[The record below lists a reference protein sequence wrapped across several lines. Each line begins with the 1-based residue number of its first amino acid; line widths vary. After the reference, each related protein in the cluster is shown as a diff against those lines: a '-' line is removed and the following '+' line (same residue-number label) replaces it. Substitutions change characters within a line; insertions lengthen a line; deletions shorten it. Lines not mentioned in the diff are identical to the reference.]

1 MMALDTNVLIRFLL
15 KDDEQQAQRVYQLF
29 KQTEAKQDVLFVPL
43 LVVMETIWV
52 LQSAYGI
59 ADAAI
64 LTTLGELLL
73 MPVLRFEKPSVIQ
86 GLIASGRNS
95 NFDLADL
102 LIAYSATSANCDGVY
117 TFDKKAAKFK
127 YFEQL
132 ELQ

>member
-15 KDDEQQAQRVYQLF
+15 KDDEQQAQQVYQLF
-29 KQTEAKQDVLFVPL
+29 KQAEAKQDVLFVPL
-43 LVVMETIWV
+43 LVVLETIWV

-59 ADAAI
+59 ADTAI
-64 LTTLGELLL
+64 LAALGELLL

-86 GLIASGRNS
+86 GLIASGRDS

-102 LIAYSATSANCDGVY
+102 LIAYSAISANCDGVY

-127 YFEQL
+127 YFERL
-132 ELQ
+132 AL

>member
-1 MMALDTNVLIRFLL
+1 MMALDINVLIRFLL

-43 LVVMETIWV
+43 LVVLETIWV

-64 LTTLGELLL
+64 LAALGELLL

-86 GLIASGRNS
+86 GLIASGRDS

-102 LIAYSATSANCDGVY
+102 LISYSAISADCNGIY

-127 YFEQL
+127 HFERFGL
-132 ELQ
+132 

>member
-43 LVVMETIWV
+43 LVVLETIWV
-52 LQSAYGI
+52 LQSVYGI

-64 LTTLGELLL
+64 LAALGELLQ
-73 MPVLRFEKPSVIQ
+73 MPVLKFEKPSVIQ
-86 GLIASGRNS
+86 SLITSGRDS

-102 LIAYSATSANCDGVY
+102 LIAYSATSANCDGIY
-117 TFDKKAAKFK
+117 TFDKKASKFK
-127 YFEQL
+127 YFERL
-132 ELQ
+132 RL